1 MIRGLISF
9 YFEQFITV
17 TQFGAA
23 WTDNKNK
30 FKITFD
36 KASLKL
42 AINFFFIV
50 LVVCPFEKSLVF
62 PWVLTQHLL

>member
-17 TQFGAA
+17 TQFGAV

-42 AINFFFIV
+42 AINFF
-50 LVVCPFEKSLVF
+50 L
-62 PWVLTQHLL
+62 

>member
-23 WTDNKNK
+23 WTGNENKY
-30 FKITFD
+30 KITFD
-36 KASLKL
+36 KAYLKL
-42 AINFFFIV
+42 VVNFLLEFFFQ
-50 LVVCPFEKSLVF
+50 F
-62 PWVLTQHLL
+62 